1 MEAHYRVEE
10 EGWKRNGVEGGK
22 VKGERK
28 GDTLVIHVYKLRY
41 VLPLLSQVDHLH
53 IFVVIDTHMW

>member
-1 MEAHYRVEE
+1 M
-10 EGWKRNGVEGGK
+10 
-22 VKGERK
+22 KGERK